1 MSMVYNYITTI
12 LVIPKNPKIH
22 IKPTCFMPGKQ
33 ILETKWKKFKSL
45 RKNLTKV
52 RKEQKK
58 VLSPEAGKGTSYE
71 RERTL

>member
-1 MSMVYNYITTI
+1 
-12 LVIPKNPKIH
+12 
-22 IKPTCFMPGKQ
+22 MPGKQ